1 MDRDPQPPLAA
12 AEEIDGR
19 RRRGQDNRARI
30 VTAMMELVQS
40 GEVSPSAEQVAARA
54 DVGLRTVFRHFQDMD
69 SLHREMAMVIS
80 ARAHAALQTP
90 FRASA
95 WRDRI
100 IEMVGRRALA
110 YERLAPF
117 KRAAD
122 AFRHRSR
129 FLGSDYAQM
138 VAELRAVLERELPAE
153 IAQDKAKVDA
163 LDMLLSFEA
172 WSRLRNEQRLDA
184 AATRAVLESLVRA
197 VLP

>member
-1 MDRDPQPPLAA
+1 MLGIPGIPVPVTAIGPGHFVADVIYTPLETELVLAA
-12 AEEIDGR
+12 RGKGAASMGGDGMCVY
-19 RRRGQDNRARI
+19 Q
-30 VTAMMELVQS
+30 
-40 GEVSPSAEQVAARA
+40 
-54 DVGLRTVFRHFQDMD
+54 
-69 SLHREMAMVIS
+69 
-80 ARAHAALQTP
+80 
-90 FRASA
+90 
-95 WRDRI
+95 
-100 IEMVGRRALA
+100 
-110 YERLAPF
+110 
-117 KRAAD
+117 AAD

-153 IAQDKAKVDA
+153 IARDKAKVDA

>member
-1 MDRDPQPPLAA
+1 MNRAPTPQPAA
-12 AEEIDGR
+12 AEEADGR

-30 VTAMMELVQS
+30 VAAMIELVQS

-90 FRASA
+90 FRSEG

-100 IEMVGRRALA
+100 VEMVGRRAFA

-122 AFRHRSR
+122 AFRHRSK
-129 FLGSDYAQM
+129 FLGADYAQL
-138 VAELRAVLERELPAE
+138 VAELRGVLARELPPE
-153 IAQDKAKVDA
+153 IVQDSARFET

-172 WSRLRNEQRLDA
+172 WSRLRNEQGLDA
-184 AATRAVLESLVRA
+184 ARARGVLESLVRA